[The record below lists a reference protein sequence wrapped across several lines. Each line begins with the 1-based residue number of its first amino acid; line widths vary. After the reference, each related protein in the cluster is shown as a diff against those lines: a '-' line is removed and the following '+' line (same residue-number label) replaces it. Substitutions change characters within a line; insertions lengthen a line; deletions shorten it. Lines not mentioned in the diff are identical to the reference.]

1 MESSATVQASITL
14 PLNCVEVVRELIEKL
29 GGTIRLEDD
38 GSDVVV
44 VPPMPE
50 SERPGKML
58 RGLRLRAEMTQA
70 QLAEAIG
77 VPQSHISAYEK
88 NIRRIPEEK
97 ARKLAEVLQ
106 SVPENFR

>member
-1 MESSATVQASITL
+1 MESSAAVQASITL
-14 PLNCVEVVRELIEKL
+14 PLNCVKVVRELIEKL

-44 VPPMPE
+44 IPPMPE
-50 SERPGKML
+50 RKRPGKML